1 MASINPIN
9 FLSNRNGIPRIAS
22 TSVSVNTADVTFNF
36 SSDFTFSRNFSG
48 LVLVKLDQP
57 IPSGTTT
64 TLPIIFTSE
73 GANPIAL
80 TGYNGAA
87 VTVADIKG
95 TGVYLAWHEGQTG
108 ILQLVTGL

>member
-48 LVLVKLDQP
+48 LVLVKLDQS

-64 TLPIIFTSE
+64 TLPVLLSSAPHSGHLVLLSSLLGGMFI
-73 GANPIAL
+73 G
-80 TGYNGAA
+80 
-87 VTVADIKG
+87 
-95 TGVYLAWHEGQTG
+95 LA
-108 ILQLVTGL
+108 IPF

>member
-36 SSDFTFSRNFSG
+36 SSDFTFSRNFNG

-64 TLPIIFTSE
+64 TLPILLSSSIGTQ
-73 GANPIAL
+73 PVV
-80 TGYNGAA
+80 TKNGVA
-87 VTVADIKG
+87 VTVSEITG
-95 TGVYLAWHEGQTG
+95 TGIYLMYFDRLTST
-108 ILQLVTGL
+108 LQLIA

>member
-57 IPSGTTT
+57 IPSETTT
-64 TLPIIFTSE
+64 TLPILLSSSIGTQ
-73 GANPIAL
+73 PVV
-80 TGYNGAA
+80 TKNG
-87 VTVADIKG
+87 VAEITG
-95 TGVYLAWHEGQTG
+95 TGIYLMYFDRLTST
-108 ILQLVTGL
+108 LQLIA